1 MAELVYFDRRRLA
14 LQQEL
19 QFHPDVVEKLQRY
32 RADNFELIL
41 SEICSVFGIVLD
53 GDYLPED
60 LNCVCEILT
69 KKLYE
74 RRSGILVLSGPTA
87 LQ

>member
-1 MAELVYFDRRRLA
+1 MAHLEFFDPRRIALNKELT
-14 LQQEL
+14 
-19 QFHPDVVEKLQRY
+19 FHPDVMALLARY
-32 RADNFELIL
+32 NPECFELIL

-60 LNCVCEILT
+60 LNKLCEILT

-74 RRSGILVLSGPTA
+74 RRTLIVLS
-87 LQ
+87 